1 MVRPIYHCARNCKFT
16 VKVTT
21 QKVSDQVAERL
32 EKLILDGTLPAG
44 AKLVSER
51 DLASDYGVSRPSVRD
66 AIKKLEA
73 QGLVTRK
80 QGDGTFVTKN
90 LNDPFAEPLF
100 ELLAKSPD
108 SHYDLL
114 EFRFALEGVTSY
126 YAALRGTSSELDD
139 IRHAFYAIEQL
150 SDSDD
155 LDRVAEAVVKFYLA
169 VADASHNVMLLHL
182 LRGLKDLLIHNV
194 KENLVVFQSHS
205 EIRAQLKVH
214 RTELMEAIVNG
225 EPEQARQA
233 NRRHL
238 AYIEKSL
245 LALDEGNNK
254 LQGSVR
260 RLLSG
265 GKG

>member
-1 MVRPIYHCARNCKFT
+1 

-32 EKLILDGTLPAG
+32 EKLILDGSLPAG
-44 AKLVSER
+44 GKLASER
-51 DLASDYGVSRPSVRD
+51 DLALDYGVSRPSVRD

-80 QGDGTFVTKN
+80 QGDGTFVTKK

-100 ELLAKSPD
+100 ELLANSPD

-126 YAALRGTSSELDD
+126 YAALRGTPSEFDD
-139 IRHAFYAIEQL
+139 IRHAFLSIEQL
-150 SDSDD
+150 ADSDD
-155 LDRVAEAVVKFYLA
+155 LDLVAAAVVKFYLA
-169 VADASHNVMLLHL
+169 IADASHNVMLLHL

-194 KENLVVFQSHS
+194 KENLVVFQSHN
-205 EIRAQLKVH
+205 EIRQQLNLH
-214 RTELMEAIVNG
+214 RTELMETIVNG

-245 LALDEGNNK
+245 LALDQDNNK

-260 RLLSG
+260 RLLSSPNR
-265 GKG
+265 